1 LTFVFIGEKEPLRA
15 FGRCQEQHLGRTVAF
30 AKIQNVSKRR
40 NKRAKSFTRSGVEM
54 SVVWGITGSV
64 VSIRQEKRFDKLC
77 RFCVWNVKYP
87 KVCVIIRLYL
97 FIDSLIK

>member
-1 LTFVFIGEKEPLRA
+1 MFI
-15 FGRCQEQHLGRTVAF
+15 
-30 AKIQNVSKRR
+30 AKIKPLACSWFCKDTKCFKKAKQKGKIFYAEWGR
-40 NKRAKSFTRSGVEM
+40 NERCLGDNRER
-54 SVVWGITGSV
+54 